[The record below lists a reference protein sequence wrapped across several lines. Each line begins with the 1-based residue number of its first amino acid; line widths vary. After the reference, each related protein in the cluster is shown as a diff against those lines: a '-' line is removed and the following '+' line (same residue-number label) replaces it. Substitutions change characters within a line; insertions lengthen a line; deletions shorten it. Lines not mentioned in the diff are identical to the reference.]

1 MKKAIFLLLYIIA
14 ALPLLC
20 GCGSVFPSR
29 REVERLLVIQT
40 MGIDRDGE
48 GVELSLA
55 SAADRSNGPMRLSG
69 RGESVTSALSRI
81 GRHCRERDLFSAHIG
96 HVVIGEEAARDGLE
110 SVIAYICRSPDIRID
125 VPLYVVR
132 GGAAAELVL
141 DTGDESVGASEIL
154 KGIQTTLSER
164 GELRGSTAAEA
175 ARALDRYGSALLCA
189 LELSE
194 SAEADGDGSK
204 TASVCGCAV
213 IRNGALCAFLD
224 REETIAAE
232 LLMNRVG
239 VNELVLTDHEG
250 RPVTLELERGEAGVY
265 AVTDERGELTGLDI
279 QVKLSATVAESEG
292 EYAGTDYLT
301 ARLEEAVSESI
312 CAVLN
317 AERTLGADFLALSG
331 RINGLS
337 DERFREP
344 GSLAAVLPEL
354 ELRVSVG
361 AKLTHTNDIRDT

>member
-1 MKKAIFLLLYIIA
+1 MKKTVFLLLYIIA
-14 ALPLLC
+14 AMPLLC
-20 GCGSVFPSR
+20 GCGSVFPNR

-40 MGIDRDGE
+40 MGIDRDTE

-81 GRHCRERDLFSAHIG
+81 SRHCRERDLFSAHIS
-96 HVVIGEEAARDGLE
+96 HVVIGEEAARNDLE

-132 GGAAAELVL
+132 RGTAAELVL
-141 DTGDESVGASEIL
+141 DTGDGSVGASEIL
-154 KGIQTTLSER
+154 KGIQTSLREC
-164 GELRGSTAAEA
+164 GELHGSSAAEA
-175 ARALDRYGSALLCA
+175 ARALDRYGSTLLCA

-194 SAEADGDGSK
+194 SAGTDGEDGK

-232 LLMNRVG
+232 LLMNRGG
-239 VNELVLTDHEG
+239 VNELVLADHEG
-250 RPVTLELERGEAGVY
+250 RPVTLELERGETEVY
-265 AVTDERGELTGLDI
+265 AVTDENGELTGLDI
-279 QVKLSATVAESEG
+279 YVELSATVAESEG

-301 ARLEEAVSESI
+301 ARLEEAVSERV

-317 AERTLGADFLALSG
+317 AERTLGADFLALSS
-331 RINGLS
+331 RIKGLS
-337 DERFREP
+337 GERFREP
-344 GSLAAVLPEL
+344 GSLAAVLTEL

-361 AKLTHTNDIRDT
+361 AELTHTNDIRDT